1 MGAHSYDDYNYEE
14 FWLGRD
20 YEDRAD
26 KYAISKLI
34 SVIKGPFDKL
44 IDIGAGMGRITPLYD
59 SKYKTFVL
67 FDPSKEQLRKAEKR
81 LRFKD
86 KAKTIV
92 GYANHIPVADSE
104 FDTAICIRMFHYVS
118 DPNEVIKE
126 VSRILKIGGYFI
138 LEIPN
143 KIHLKN
149 RILTLLG
156 KRGVENSFVNHD
168 PKVIKQL
175 LSSNGFEVVE
185 TLSVSNFRFTIL
197 KKLFPTSFL
206 FFVEKIVQ
214 KPLSR
219 VFIGPSIYFLARR
232 VDSKI

>member
-1 MGAHSYDDYNYEE
+1 
-14 FWLGRD
+14 
-20 YEDRAD
+20 
-26 KYAISKLI
+26 
-34 SVIKGPFDKL
+34 
-44 IDIGAGMGRITPLYD
+44 
-59 SKYKTFVL
+59 
-67 FDPSKEQLRKAEKR
+67 
-81 LRFKD
+81 
-86 KAKTIV
+86 
-92 GYANHIPVADSE
+92 
-104 FDTAICIRMFHYVS
+104 
-118 DPNEVIKE
+118 
-126 VSRILKIGGYFI
+126 
-138 LEIPN
+138 
-143 KIHLKN
+143 
-149 RILTLLG
+149 LLG